1 MSENKK
7 RNLSEIINDLSKN
20 VMFRLSLGSKE
31 LFHSNFWA
39 WLLEEYG
46 NKATKIFQETC
57 DNDICDVCREMSHT
71 DLSFKSN
78 GNLIIIENKFKSY
91 PYLEQLQRYAYEN
104 FNRGFDHII
113 LVSYFEPTFLSANG
127 ISKLS
132 DNLYEYKGNYEY
144 KNKNVELS
152 FKFKYLSYSDI
163 LIKLKDFCQKVSPEH
178 KKYVD
183 DYIWMLQSLI
193 ELKDYLSMEN
203 NPEKQF
209 KSFLEEINSITKL
222 AEKFNF
228 SVTIKKIFCNNLLT
242 SILKNLDNTLCWG
255 ACDYASRA
263 KHVYMDVFLKTQN
276 QKYMK
281 DMGLQLVCSEN
292 GTMRKYIHVNKEN
305 QTDIRNKIDIDN
317 EYKWFFN
324 NTCGGK
330 KKKFLGYEY
339 ENDAWLYRTCES
351 DNYDIN
357 NLNYANLLKLYKSEI
372 KMIEDNCQK

>member
-1 MSENKK
+1 MSEKK
-7 RNLSEIINDLSKN
+7 ERNLSEIINDLSEN

-46 NKATKIFQETC
+46 NKATKIFQENC
-57 DNDICDVCREMSHT
+57 DNGINDVYREMSHT

-78 GNLIIIENKFKSY
+78 GKLIIIENKFKSY

-104 FNRGFDHII
+104 YYKAFNHII
-113 LVSYFEPTFLSANG
+113 LVSYFEPTFLYADG
-127 ISKLS
+127 VSKLS

-144 KNKNVELS
+144 KNKNVGLS
-152 FKFKYLSYSDI
+152 FKFKYLSYNDI
-163 LIKLKDFCQKVSPEH
+163 LLNLQDFCTEVFPEH

-183 DYIWMLQSLI
+183 DYIRMLQNLV

-203 NPEKQF
+203 NPEKSF
-209 KSFLEEINSITKL
+209 KSFLEDINSNAKL

-228 SVTIKKIFCNNLLT
+228 NVTIKKVFCNNLLT
-242 SILKNLDNTLCWG
+242 SILKKLDNILCWG

-263 KHVYMDVFLKTQN
+263 RHVYMDVFLKTQN
-276 QKYMK
+276 QDYMK
-281 DMGLQLVCSEN
+281 DMGLQLVFCEN
-292 GTMRKYIHVNKEN
+292 SNMRKYIHVNKEKN
-305 QTDIRNKIDIDN
+305 TDIRNEIDIDN
-317 EYKWFFN
+317 KYEWFFKD
-324 NTCGGK
+324 TCGGK

-351 DNYDIN
+351 DDYDIN
-357 NLNYANLLKLYKSEI
+357 NFKYADILKLYEVEI
-372 KMIEDNCQK
+372 KTIKEHC